1 MSNEFKRLWL
11 AIAAAMLLAQ
21 GASAYAETASCPV
34 KGSAVPGQYDF
45 YAFAMSN
52 EDEFCYDNAEIH
64 AANPNRELK
73 PECAAT
79 NRAAVSKQFGLH
91 GLWPNLAT
99 GCEFNRYP
107 ENFAPISVSEATKGK
122 LLPIMPAFLCL
133 NDYNEEQRRKSGEFC
148 LPVHEWHKHG
158 ELTGKPID
166 QFFSEEADVALAFA
180 DLPGARELMAAA
192 PDASFSYDE
201 IVKKLQPDPAK
212 PLLILPQCKYHQ
224 VKDASGNLV
233 DRQYL
238 MEVQIALDKANFHD
252 FPKATSFN
260 ATFPGFIPYGTA
272 GASTKVAEPKG
283 GQDTCSKDP
292 IYIHH
297 S

>member
-1 MSNEFKRLWL
+1 MSSKFKQLCL
-11 AIAAAMLLAQ
+11 SVATALLLGQ

-64 AANPNRELK
+64 AADPTRELK
-73 PECAAT
+73 PECAPA
-79 NRAAVSKQFGLH
+79 NRAGVSKQFGLH

-107 ENFAPISVSEATKGK
+107 ENFAPISVSEATKSK
-122 LLPIMPAFLCL
+122 LLPIMPSFLCL
-133 NDYNEEQRRKSGEFC
+133 GDYNEEQRRKSGEFC

-180 DLPGARELMAAA
+180 TLPGVRDLMAAA
-192 PDASFSYDE
+192 PETSFSYDE
-201 IVKKLQPDPAK
+201 IVRKLQPDDTRK
-212 PLLILPQCKYHQ
+212 LLVLPQCKYHQ
-224 VKDASGNLV
+224 VKDSSGNLV
-233 DRQYL
+233 YRQYL
-238 MEVQIALDKANFHD
+238 MEIQIALDKAHFHD
-252 FPKATSFN
+252 FPKPESFN
-260 ATFPGFIPYGTA
+260 ASFPGFIPYGKEA
-272 GASTKVAEPKG
+272 ASTKVAEPKG
-283 GQDTCSKDP
+283 GQETCSQDP